1 MYIIWVNVKMF
12 QSYLKLLHIAWTLK
26 SDCFLSDKIN
36 SCFDDW
42 TFTIFIL
49 CLKYLKM
56 SLIIFKVF
64 RARTPP
70 EAIELVAR
78 LLEYTPSSRI
88 SPLQACAHPFFNEL
102 REPNTR
108 LPNGNELPPLFNF
121 TEYGECR
128 KDWLFYLILLE

>member
-1 MYIIWVNVKMF
+1 MC
-12 QSYLKLLHIAWTLK
+12 QQ
-26 SDCFLSDKIN
+26 
-36 SCFDDW
+36 
-42 TFTIFIL
+42 
-49 CLKYLKM
+49 
-56 SLIIFKVF
+56 VF

-88 SPLQACAHPFFNEL
+88 SPLQACAHQFFNEL

-121 TEYGECR
+121 TEQGNWRCIHILIIIWKICAISLIFDNQKSTSCVLNESFLKFTIKFYFTTT
-128 KDWLFYLILLE
+128 WLSYWLLNVIYFFSK